1 VLLQKHERGELFY
14 RNVFTVR
21 CCFDS
26 NIEKEHES
34 LISFYERKGDGGSI
48 SVEVFLYRESQKMS
62 IASQVS
68 SAELFGN
75 DYNSLSYFEKIDMLD
90 QMMEKLYVLS
100 ENS

>member
-1 VLLQKHERGELFY
+1 
-14 RNVFTVR
+14 
-21 CCFDS
+21 
-26 NIEKEHES
+26 
-34 LISFYERKGDGGSI
+34 
-48 SVEVFLYRESQKMS
+48 MS